1 MMLTE
6 LHCTCVSEFKMQDPE
21 EYYNAI
27 EERNIICKSVM

>member
-6 LHCTCVSEFKMQDPE
+6 LYCTCVSAFNRQDPE

-27 EERNIICKSVM
+27 EGKEHNL